1 MSLFAKFIRRISL
14 ARPENSILSSIIGC
28 VGLWVAARCVV
39 DASKND
45 EISLIVS
52 LIFLFFIFWRGWIVT
67 SDKIAR
73 FNELILLPPTLIWV
87 TWMAYRGVDLFMWWL
102 PGILLIVLLSSSQLV
117 LSLLS
122 ISIMLISITLALA
135 PPVTDVWNVIVA
147 TSAVVSLVAV
157 YRLARDRN
165 DEAFR
170 LQRHNLELIS
180 DAARLMHAEVNEH
193 AELVSASTWLFR
205 EIGLS
210 SRPETLNLRDLVH
223 PSDHR
228 IVTKTS
234 RNAIDM
240 AAIRFAANT
249 SCDCRLLRRDGNTF
263 WVHAQFVRTNCKPPT
278 ALVSF
283 VMIDDRVRAEE
294 ALRESQRKLASQERE
309 LSVQFDAAKTTLHAR
324 QEVERLAQHDL
335 RSPLKSIEAAAAL
348 LRKGRVLSTREEHLL
363 SSIENTAARA
373 LSMVTMSLDLY
384 RMEEGT
390 FRFVPETIDL
400 VTIGRS
406 VIAELGHHARSKNL
420 RLEFDAA
427 TAGLKAIGNHL
438 LTTSVV
444 ENLVRNALEAA
455 PEYSVVTL
463 GLYQGARV
471 GLLIHNDG
479 EVSEL
484 VRDDFFEKYVTHGK
498 QGGLGLGTYS
508 ARLIARAQGGD
519 LTMTS
524 SAENGT
530 LLVLKL
536 RRVAT
541 EASAHT
547 SLRSQLQAFGPS
559 LPGTLIELPLAA
571 DSAESSPSIDILVVE
586 DDDHNW
592 MLLLSWLPKHV
603 GARRS
608 INGREAVDALAVRRP
623 DLVIM
628 DLEMPIMSGFE
639 ALHRIREMQSSA
651 GEEPSIIYA
660 FTGYDDTD
668 TVSKIRDAGFD
679 GILTKP
685 LQQGEFEDVL
695 RVINNTS
702 LAVTMQGELWIEK
715 NFINAFPAFVDSRR
729 ALIDDIER
737 AARVGDSGALR
748 LAAHTLAGSPAIH
761 GFNSGISIC
770 RQLVAMAEKQSLVG
784 VDDMVGELRKLL
796 SNPAVR

>member
-1 MSLFAKFIRRISL
+1 
-14 ARPENSILSSIIGC
+14 
-28 VGLWVAARCVV
+28 
-39 DASKND
+39 
-45 EISLIVS
+45 
-52 LIFLFFIFWRGWIVT
+52 
-67 SDKIAR
+67 
-73 FNELILLPPTLIWV
+73 
-87 TWMAYRGVDLFMWWL
+87 
-102 PGILLIVLLSSSQLV
+102 
-117 LSLLS
+117 
-122 ISIMLISITLALA
+122 
-135 PPVTDVWNVIVA
+135 
-147 TSAVVSLVAV
+147 
-157 YRLARDRN
+157 
-165 DEAFR
+165 
-170 LQRHNLELIS
+170 
-180 DAARLMHAEVNEH
+180 
-193 AELVSASTWLFR
+193 
-205 EIGLS
+205 
-210 SRPETLNLRDLVH
+210 
-223 PSDHR
+223 
-228 IVTKTS
+228 
-234 RNAIDM
+234 
-240 AAIRFAANT
+240 
-249 SCDCRLLRRDGNTF
+249 
-263 WVHAQFVRTNCKPPT
+263 
-278 ALVSF
+278 
-283 VMIDDRVRAEE
+283 
-294 ALRESQRKLASQERE
+294 
-309 LSVQFDAAKTTLHAR
+309 
-324 QEVERLAQHDL
+324 
-335 RSPLKSIEAAAAL
+335 
-348 LRKGRVLSTREEHLL
+348 
-363 SSIENTAARA
+363 
-373 LSMVTMSLDLY
+373 MVTMSLDLY

-427 TAGLKAIGNHL
+427 TAGLKAVGNHL
-438 LTTSVV
+438 LTTLVV

-463 GLYQGARV
+463 GLYQGSRV
-471 GLLIHNDG
+471 GLLIHNEG

-484 VRDDFFEKYVTHGK
+484 IRDEFFEKYVTHGK
-498 QGGLGLGTYS
+498 QSGLGLGTYS

-536 RRVAT
+536 KRGAA
-541 EASAHT
+541 EANAQT
-547 SLRSQLQAFGPS
+547 SLHSQLQTFGPS
-559 LPGTLIELPLAA
+559 LPGALIELPLST
-571 DSAESSPSIDILVVE
+571 DLTELNPSIDILVVE

-603 GARRS
+603 GARRA
-608 INGREAVDALAVRRP
+608 INGRQAVDALAIRRP

-651 GEEPSIIYA
+651 GEEPSLIYA

-668 TVSKIRDAGFD
+668 TTDKIQYAGFD

-695 RVINNTS
+695 RVINSTS
-702 LAVTMQGELWIEK
+702 MAVTMQGELWIEK

-729 ALIDDIER
+729 ALVDDIER

-770 RQLVAMAEKQSLVG
+770 RQLIAMADKRSLAD
-784 VDDMVGELRKLL
+784 VDDLIVELRKLL